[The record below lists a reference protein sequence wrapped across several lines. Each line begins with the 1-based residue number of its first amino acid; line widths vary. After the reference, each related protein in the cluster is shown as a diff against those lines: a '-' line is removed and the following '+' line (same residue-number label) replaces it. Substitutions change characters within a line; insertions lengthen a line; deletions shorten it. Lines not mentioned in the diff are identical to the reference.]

1 MACTIG
7 EEASIS
13 SCIAADNYH
22 QSLGFPHCLQV
33 MDKGCV
39 GEFGPPHLLL
49 QNPASH
55 LKRMVDKTGP
65 DASKK
70 LHQMAVD
77 AHQRRQGLLA
87 NVH

>member
-77 AHQRRQGLLA
+77 AHQRRQ
-87 NVH
+87 